1 MNPPKRLRLL
11 RVFVAFLLGVLAGSS
26 LMNFLYGKKLDALYL
41 DRNILIYRNNEKSRE
56 INTLRKDLNKHSEP
70 QFIRR
75 IQVEVDSTDIENGF
89 VEERI
94 REKVQQILQPFIGKP
109 THWVKDNP
117 DVVDDMLKDRI
128 LQIQQDKE
136 THHIRIR
143 LKYLVFNGLDELKV
157 WVVAS
162 EKPEQ
167 NVSIASK

>member
-1 MNPPKRLRLL
+1 MNPPKKLRLL
-11 RVFVAFLLGVLAGSS
+11 RLFVAFLLGVLAGSS
-26 LMNFLYGKKLDALYL
+26 VMNLLYGKKLDALYL

-70 QFIRR
+70 RFIRR
-75 IQVEVDSTDIENGF
+75 IPVEVDSPDIENGF
-89 VEERI
+89 VQERI

-143 LKYLVFNGLDELKV
+143 LKYLVFNGFDELKV
-157 WVVAS
+157 WVIAS
-162 EKPEQ
+162 EKPEK